1 MLGTYFVFT
10 LILFILSIVGVVWS
24 YKGDIDTE
32 IKNPLI
38 LAMENYKV
46 LSPTLKIISFL
57 FHLSSQRG
65 FFVARNQPESKKRRR
80 KIKRPNGKAHQQV
93 QLIINRYPQA
103 KMILST
109 NRTSLVQ
116 SRK

>member
-46 LSPTLKIISFL
+46 ISLTLKINYF
-57 FHLSSQRG
+57 FFQRE
-65 FFVARNQPESKKRRR
+65 FFVARIRPEFKKRRR
-80 KIKRPNGKAHQQV
+80 RIFTDEKAKV
-93 QLIINRYPQA
+93 VAAVWGTEFIQLLA
-103 KMILST
+103 ILCV
-109 NRTSLVQ
+109 LW
-116 SRK
+116 KHYI

>member
-65 FFVARNQPESKKRRR
+65 FFVARNQPEFKKRRR
-80 KIKRPNGKAHQQV
+80 RIYTDEKAKV
-93 QLIINRYPQA
+93 VAAVWGTEFIQLLA
-103 KMILST
+103 ILCV
-109 NRTSLVQ
+109 LW
-116 SRK
+116 KHYI